1 MPQGSQK
8 NKKAKLPGGV
18 AKKDKPKTIQKK
30 NRPIAPKKAKHEEIA
45 KLKKMISKNVN
56 RKLEEEI
63 RGAATDGQKVKLS
76 KKKNQNPSVDPNKMP
91 PKST

>member
-1 MPQGSQK
+1 MKVRPPKCSHEPEKRPQCSPCTK
-8 NKKAKLPGGV
+8 Y
-18 AKKDKPKTIQKK
+18 
-30 NRPIAPKKAKHEEIA
+30 RPIAPKKAKHEEIA